1 MKKSTLLILLLL
13 IQFIGF
19 GSTVDTIQV
28 NSQFLKKKSPI
39 VVVTPQAYTTSNDK
53 RFPVIYFLHGYSGN
67 HRSWVESSPDFQ
79 QLVDQY
85 QIIAVCVDGGYDSWY
100 FDSPITPSYQYES
113 YISKEL
119 IPFIDSKFKT
129 KSEPNGRAITGLSMG
144 GHGAL
149 YLGTRHPELF
159 GTMASMSG
167 GVDILP
173 FPNNWNIKG
182 RLGKY
187 EENKAVWEK
196 NAVINQTFSPSQSI
210 LIDCGIDD
218 FFIGVNRA
226 LHQKLMDNKIPHEY
240 TERPGAHNWQYWSVS
255 VRNHF
260 YFFNAFFNRIK

>member
-1 MKKSTLLILLLL
+1 MKKIFLLLVFCF
-13 IQFIGF
+13 IQLTGF
-19 GSTVDTIQV
+19 SATIDSLQI
-28 NSQFLKKKSPI
+28 NSQLLKRKSP
-39 VVVTPQAYTTSNDK
+39 VVIVTPQTYASSSEK

-67 HRSWVESSPDFQ
+67 ARSWVESSPDFQ

-100 FDSPITPSYQYES
+100 FDSPIEPTYQYES
-113 YISKEL
+113 YITKEL
-119 IPFIDSKFKT
+119 IPFIDQKFKT
-129 KSEPNGRAITGLSMG
+129 KAEPQGRAISGLSMG
-144 GHGAL
+144 GHGAM

-159 GTMASMSG
+159 GAMASMSG
-167 GVDILP
+167 GVDIVP

-187 EENKAVWEK
+187 EDNKAIWEK
-196 NAVINQTFSPSQSI
+196 NAVINQNFSPSQAI

-226 LHQKLMDNKIPHEY
+226 LHQKLIENKIPHEY
-240 TERPGAHNWQYWSVS
+240 TERPGAHNWKYWSVS

-260 YFFNAFFNRIK
+260 YFFHSYFKNF